1 MERLRGAVSN
11 ENSALIGLQAPQTK
25 ARATRSIYESFLNR
39 ATQLA
44 NVAGIQE
51 QDASLVSAARAPLG
65 PSAPQVAR
73 LLIVAALFSLVLGV
87 ALACLIE
94 RLRNGFS
101 LPEQIEAAL
110 GLPLM
115 AVVPT
120 VSARDAARRGAPEG
134 GASLSTPRSTS
145 CAARCGRWATGGRK
159 SL

>member
-1 MERLRGAVSN
+1 MEQLRGAVSN
-11 ENSALIGLQAPQTK
+11 ENSALIGLQGPQTK

-51 QDASLVSAARAPLG
+51 QDASLVSAARVPLG

-73 LLIVAALFSLVLGV
+73 LLIVAAILSLVLGV

-101 LPEQIEAAL
+101 MPEQVEAAL
-110 GLPLM
+110 GAATDGGRCRRCP
-115 AVVPT
+115 
-120 VSARDAARRGAPEG
+120 ARRSAAHAPVRRR
-134 GASLSTPRSTS
+134 SLSTHRSTS
-145 CAARCGRWATGGRK
+145 SAARCGRSATGGRK